1 MIGASSMYSVWVS
14 LGPILVINLFTVVTC
29 LIFRRKRAQTP
40 VPPDLA
46 GRMGSKLLGPFFREY
61 WYWLTEP
68 VVKLLVLLRLSPNII
83 TFIGFCFSGFSAY
96 LYSIGAFGY
105 AGWVLIIGSTFDMF
119 DGRVAR
125 LTGQTSRAGAF
136 YDSVLDRFSEGIT
149 FLGLALYFR
158 SSWVMPVVIL
168 GLVGG
173 MLVSYTRARG
183 EGVGIVCKKG
193 PMQRPERIAYL
204 GFTSVLQ
211 PVADFELHHWFTNP
225 PPFLVIF
232 AVVMIAVLTV
242 YTALYRTVFIMN
254 ALDSADR
261 VRGAETTIPQL
272 LSKLATPGGW
282 GQVLQRARYGYDRG
296 QARALCTVVFVSDGA
311 HADTVRALCAR
322 GDLPNIQRHIIEP
335 GFMTAATTVFPSV
348 AGPASAPLVTG
359 CFPGTCNIPAAR
371 WFDRTVPA
379 ERRFTLKRFRDYSR
393 LGAYA
398 IDFDLSR
405 QVRTAFEYSRQAVS
419 LLGIINRGA
428 GLRSDGALA
437 RAQLEQHPFEAG
449 ELEVTERAVFDW
461 FAACLRRQPDLI
473 YYHSISVSRL
483 AEAYGVDHPEVR
495 KAYQRFDKTVG
506 DAVEL
511 LKTHG
516 LWDHTVL
523 AWVSGHAL
531 ASRTTEGQVG
541 KVLAQRFARTVST
554 VRSYRQ
560 WLDADALELH
570 SGNAMAHLYLR
581 RDRAWSAPRS
591 LEECERDGLVPAL
604 LEDPAVDL
612 VMGRAAEGR
621 VAVVSRRGRAELQEH
636 GDISY
641 VVSAQGDPFGY
652 GPLPP
657 QFSFRDALAHTYDS
671 AYPDGIVQALQL
683 FRAARTGDLVISA
696 TPGYGLDPDIGPAA
710 ATRGS
715 LHRGHMLVPCAMS
728 IPMAVAGP
736 MRTVDV
742 LPTVL
747 RQIGIEPASPLDGVA
762 VA

>member
-1 MIGASSMYSVWVS
+1 MSSIWIS
-14 LGPILVINLFTVVTC
+14 LGPILFINLFTVVTC
-29 LIFRRKRAQTP
+29 LVFRRKRAQTP

-46 GRMGSKLLGPFFREY
+46 GRNGSKLLGPFFREY

-68 VVKLLVLLRLSPNII
+68 VVRLLVQLRFSPNII
-83 TFIGFCFSGFSAY
+83 TFIGFCFSVFTAY

-105 AGWVLIIGSTFDMF
+105 AGWILIIGSTFDMF

-136 YDSVLDRFSEGIT
+136 YDSVLDRFSEGIA

-158 SSWVMPVVIL
+158 SSWVLSVVII

-211 PVADFELHHWFTNP
+211 PVLDVELHQWFANP
-225 PPFLVIF
+225 PPFLVII

-242 YTALYRTVFIMN
+242 YTALYRTIFIMN

-261 VRGAETTIPQL
+261 VRGGEATIPQL
-272 LSKLATPGGW
+272 LSKLTTRGGW
-282 GQVLQRARYGYDRG
+282 EQVLQRARYGYDRG
-296 QARALCTVVFVSDGA
+296 QARALCTVAFVSDGA
-311 HADTVRALCAR
+311 HVDVVRELCAR
-322 GDLPNIQRHIIEP
+322 GDLPHIQRHIIEP
-335 GFMTAATTVFPSV
+335 GFVTDATAVFPSV
-348 AGPASAPLVTG
+348 AGPASVPLVTG

-398 IDFDLSR
+398 IDFDLSK
-405 QVRTAFEYSRQAVS
+405 QVQTAFEYSRQAVS

-428 GLRSDGALA
+428 GFRSDGAMT
-437 RAQLEQHPFEAG
+437 RAQLEQHPFEVG
-449 ELEVTERAVFDW
+449 ELEATERAVFAW

-473 YYHSISVSRL
+473 FYHFVSISRL
-483 AEAYGVDHPEVR
+483 AEAYGIDHPEVR
-495 KAYQRFDKTVG
+495 KAYQRFDKTIG

-531 ASRTTEGQVG
+531 APRHTEGEVG
-541 KVLAQRFARTVST
+541 KVLARRFARTVST

-560 WLDADALELH
+560 WLEADALELH

-591 LEECERDGLVPAL
+591 LNECEQDGLVAAL
-604 LEDPAVDL
+604 FEDPAVDL
-612 VMGRAAEGR
+612 VMGRVADGG
-621 VAVVSRRGRAELQEH
+621 VAVVSRRGRAELREQGEVN
-636 GDISY
+636 Y
-641 VVSAQGDPFGY
+641 VVGPSGDPFGY
-652 GPLPP
+652 GALPSR
-657 QFSFRDALAHTYDS
+657 FSMREALTLTSDS

-683 FRAARTGDLVISA
+683 FRAPRTGDLVISA
-696 TPGYGLDPDIGPAA
+696 TPGYGLDPDVGPTA

-715 LHRGHMLVPCAMS
+715 LHRNHMLVPCAMS
-728 IPMAVAGP
+728 IPMEVAGP
-736 MRTVDV
+736 MRTVDL
-742 LPTVL
+742 LPTLL
-747 RQIGIEPASPLDGVA
+747 RQVGIEPTSPLDGVA